1 MSNDALMSPA
11 VAKYAND
18 IAEVLSMKATVQ
30 DLLKSQ
36 MKEDVHF
43 GKIPGTG
50 DKPTLLKPGAEM
62 LRMVFSLRTLC
73 ESSDIHIAMGNC
85 STSDDNH
92 KTYTVTIHIY
102 KGEHEIATG
111 MGNCSTM
118 ESKYRF
124 RTQATDR
131 RVPKEYWDTRDKAL
145 LGGSQ
150 FSPKKVKGQWM
161 ISERMEHDNPA
172 DYYNT
177 CMKMA
182 KKRAMADG
190 ILTATGSSDL
200 FTQDLEDL
208 NANFQVYDGVEEKK
222 KIIILD
228 EKRVERESEDSQKT
242 VETESPDSKL
252 LREEDIFHYY
262 PTGDMDTDFLLKT
275 IHDVAQDW
283 DKVKKIWPKVQ
294 SQLVSITEENQV
306 KIIAYKDMVKS
317 FHVGTNDNPE

>member
-11 VAKYAND
+11 IAKHSQQ

-30 DLLKSQ
+30 DLMKSQ

-43 GKIPGTG
+43 GKMPGTG
-50 DKPTLLKPGAEM
+50 DKPTLQKPGAEM
-62 LRMVFSLRTLC
+62 LRMVFSLRTTC
-73 ESSDIHIAMGNC
+73 NKDDIEITNEGEG
-85 STSDDNH
+85 H
-92 KTYTVTIHIY
+92 KTYEVCVHISN
-102 KGEHEIATG
+102 KEGEAIATG
-111 MGNCSTM
+111 LGTCSTL

-177 CMKMA
+177 VKKMA

-190 ILTATGSSDL
+190 ILTATCSSDL

-262 PTGDMDTDFLLKT
+262 PTGDIDTDFLLKT

-306 KIIAYKDMVKS
+306 KIIAYKDMVKA

>member
-1 MSNDALMSPA
+1 
-11 VAKYAND
+11 
-18 IAEVLSMKATVQ
+18 
-30 DLLKSQ
+30 
-36 MKEDVHF
+36 
-43 GKIPGTG
+43 
-50 DKPTLLKPGAEM
+50 
-62 LRMVFSLRTLC
+62 
-73 ESSDIHIAMGNC
+73 
-85 STSDDNH
+85 
-92 KTYTVTIHIY
+92 
-102 KGEHEIATG
+102 
-111 MGNCSTM
+111 
-118 ESKYRF
+118 
-124 RTQATDR
+124 
-131 RVPKEYWDTRDKAL
+131 
-145 LGGSQ
+145 
-150 FSPKKVKGQWM
+150 M
-161 ISERMEHDNPA
+161 IN
-172 DYYNT
+172 YYNT
-177 CMKMA
+177 VKKMA

-190 ILTATGSSDL
+190 ILTATCSSDL